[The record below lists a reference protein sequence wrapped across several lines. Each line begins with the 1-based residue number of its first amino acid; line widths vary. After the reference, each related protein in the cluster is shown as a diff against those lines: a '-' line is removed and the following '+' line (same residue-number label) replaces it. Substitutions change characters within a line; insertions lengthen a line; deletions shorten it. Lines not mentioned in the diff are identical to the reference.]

1 MNHSSIKRFT
11 ERHGLKWLEVSV
23 LYLMAAKYPLRD
35 SFKGVMKQID
45 LEVETEEEDMKATED
60 NDIRINLKTRAI
72 YDLLF
77 RMMSTPVLTTEDK
90 EYLMRRIFK
99 YRQRWILIVEKIIE
113 RLNTIGFEPQFKA
126 MTEILKIENDP

>member
-1 MNHSSIKRFT
+1 
-11 ERHGLKWLEVSV
+11 
-23 LYLMAAKYPLRD
+23 MAAKYPLRD